1 MHCIEL
7 PVLSLEGKSA
17 YAKIFHL
24 FHFSLYYIL
33 ELRDYMYFSCD
44 PNHD

>member
-7 PVLSLEGKSA
+7 PVLSLEEKSA

-33 ELRDYMYFSCD
+33 ELEKVTRFTGFCYG
-44 PNHD
+44 